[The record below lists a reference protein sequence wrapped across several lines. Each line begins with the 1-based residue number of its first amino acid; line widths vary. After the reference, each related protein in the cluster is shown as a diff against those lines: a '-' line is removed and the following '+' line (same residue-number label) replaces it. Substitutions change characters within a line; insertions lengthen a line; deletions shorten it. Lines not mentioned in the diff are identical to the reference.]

1 MHRYLGFLV
10 VELKIIESAREINQ
24 SELMA
29 IAQLHVSEMSETLSS
44 IRGEKVVSSLY
55 RRLLKNGGSIVL
67 ATDNNSVVGVLSCTL
82 DHSKIASLSTII
94 SRPQSWFHVIRK
106 KGLNESV
113 RELVDA
119 YSVSRKIQSFDNQML
134 YITTLFVDSNMQNQ
148 GVATKLFDAAKAQA
162 KSMNLPV
169 VVDTRVLNTRAI
181 GFYEALGMRE
191 FARTSMSVIY
201 KY

>member
-1 MHRYLGFLV
+1 
-10 VELKIIESAREINQ
+10 
-24 SELMA
+24 
-29 IAQLHVSEMSETLSS
+29 
-44 IRGEKVVSSLY
+44 
-55 RRLLKNGGSIVL
+55 
-67 ATDNNSVVGVLSCTL
+67 
-82 DHSKIASLSTII
+82 
-94 SRPQSWFHVIRK
+94 
-106 KGLNESV
+106 
-113 RELVDA
+113 
-119 YSVSRKIQSFDNQML
+119 ML